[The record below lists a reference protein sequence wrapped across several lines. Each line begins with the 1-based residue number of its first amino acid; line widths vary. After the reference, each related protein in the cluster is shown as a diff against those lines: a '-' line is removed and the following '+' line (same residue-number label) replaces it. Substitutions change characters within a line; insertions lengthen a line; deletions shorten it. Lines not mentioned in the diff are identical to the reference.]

1 MSDTLFDI
9 SQYQSQGHT
18 SYSPDWRDA
27 TGTDPAWEQPSL
39 EPDLGTNPEGAEA
52 DAPNGWQSEAEF
64 SLTLQSG
71 QTVEVTFVP
80 CLVGKRRMHEFSFT
94 GPVSSTGFKS
104 HFVLA
109 AEAEQFPHPRDYA
122 QAYAQELVDQ
132 HESKTETPSKKR
144 SPSTKAVPVP
154 PSPTVAHDDS
164 TPDPAM
170 TEDKTTELKHTP
182 VEVVEELSPEEQ
194 ADRLWLELKVERA
207 FYESGKALVEL
218 RSRRLYRSTHKSF
231 DQYCRDRFGF
241 QRRHCYRLIDAV
253 AVVEN
258 LCPNGTHQK
267 LETNGTQPLP
277 TNERQVRE
285 LIGLEPDEQRHVWQ
299 QAVSRAGGKVP
310 SSRVVKEIVEGLK
323 KRDPTPPQIP
333 FRKGDVVLIRG
344 LGNPELKRYDGHW
357 ALVLAINEY
366 SITIGLNAKDI
377 PVKPKFLEPVEPKY
391 WADIKAVN
399 ERITRLKQ
407 YELDPMESA
416 GIEVLRRRTC
426 FTPKQITLLERM
438 ENDYGVI

>member
-1 MSDTLFDI
+1 MQLALKI
-9 SQYQSQGHT
+9 
-18 SYSPDWRDA
+18 
-27 TGTDPAWEQPSL
+27 AWEQPDRELDLGANSQ
-39 EPDLGTNPEGAEA
+39 EPDR
-52 DAPNGWQSEAEF
+52 DAPTGWQSADEF
-64 SLTLQSG
+64 TLTLQSG

-80 CLVGKRRMHEFSFT
+80 CLVGLSRMHEFSFT
-94 GPVSSTGFKS
+94 GPVSTTGFKS

-109 AEAEQFPHPRDYA
+109 LEAEEFPHPRDYA
-122 QAYAQELVDQ
+122 QAYAEEIFARFEAGQQ
-132 HESKTETPSKKR
+132 QQAKSKKR
-144 SPSTKAVPVP
+144 SRPMAEAQTPQPQA
-154 PSPTVAHDDS
+154 TDNDS
-164 TPDPAM
+164 FRQ
-170 TEDKTTELKHTP
+170 ETTMAADETDVLNYP
-182 VEVVEELSPEEQ
+182 RVEVVEELSPEEA
-194 ADRLWLELKVERA
+194 ADRSRLELKVERA

-285 LIGLEPDEQRHVWQ
+285 LIGLEPDEQRHIWQ
-299 QAVSRAGGKVP
+299 QAVSKAGGKVP
-310 SSRVVKEIVEGLK
+310 SSRVVKEIVERLK
-323 KRDPTPPQIP
+323 ERDTTPPQIP

-344 LGNPELKRYDGHW
+344 LGNPELKKYDGQW
-357 ALVLAINEY
+357 ALALAINEY
-366 SITIGLNAKDI
+366 SITIGLDAKDI
-377 PVKPKFLEPVEPKY
+377 PVKPQFLEPVEPKY

-407 YELDPMESA
+407 YEIDPMESA
-416 GIEVLRRRTC
+416 GLEVLRRRTC